1 MHTILISE
9 KIKNTLQRRENT
21 FSSMSS
27 NSKGVKRDVWPKS
40 SKPLPIEVEKVAAIC
55 SGPSKKFIL
64 LPVREEDGVE
74 YVQVSLEAEWLNWIV
89 TASGQGALSCNTSV
103 AELIEELNAAKK
115 NAAMEMGTQKL
126 AQRRLGIELRGVE
139 FNVLNSTNLK
149 TTWLE
154 LETRVRLRL
163 FF

>member
-1 MHTILISE
+1 M
-9 KIKNTLQRRENT
+9 
-21 FSSMSS
+21 
-27 NSKGVKRDVWPKS
+27 
-40 SKPLPIEVEKVAAIC
+40 
-55 SGPSKKFIL
+55 
-64 LPVREEDGVE
+64 
-74 YVQVSLEAEWLNWIV
+74 
-89 TASGQGALSCNTSV
+89 

-126 AQRRLGIELRGVE
+126 AQRRLGIELRGFE

-154 LETRVRLRL
+154 LETRVCLRL